1 MLRRAGNPVSRLSR
15 LQYQGMGDQG
25 FGSPI
30 YKLKMVRRRSDYYS
44 LPPSSLQSPSTSP
57 APINQTL
64 LSAIM
69 RLLDHLPALVA
80 GLLTVTVTG
89 VHATPTP
96 TTEADIVVGR
106 QVSPIKNYERMCNLT
121 GLGPTDWKADPAPGP
136 LLSDCLQIE
145 NTLKAGAFSSSERW
159 TVTYPIRKGGFGTC
173 RIGLLVRSPKPEP
186 PERAVFYYGDG
197 DLSDFLH
204 GSIERFT
211 DGDRVKAN
219 SALFHCQFSPERP
232 IMQVEFFLWP
242 YIGPQDT

>member
-1 MLRRAGNPVSRLSR
+1 MRRAGNPVSRLLR
-15 LQYQGMGDQG
+15 LQYQGMGYQV

-30 YKLKMVRRRSDYYS
+30 FKLTMVRCRRAVI
-44 LPPSSLQSPSTSP
+44 LFPSPSLQISNTSQVH
-57 APINQTL
+57 INQTL

-69 RLLDHLPALVA
+69 RLLDHIPALVA

-121 GLGPTDWKADPAPGP
+121 GLGPTDWKADPAPAP

-145 NTLKAGAFSSSERW
+145 NTLKAGSFSSSERW

-186 PERAVFYYGDG
+186 PERAVFYFGDG

-219 SALFHCQFSPERP
+219 SAMFHCQFSPERP
-232 IMQVEFFLWP
+232 IMDVEFFLWP